1 MSDDGSRPPV
11 EVGPEVTQAIERL
24 LADRLEA
31 RKSKDFARADAIR
44 AQLDAAGVVVMDRP
58 NAPTD
63 WKLTPNFDPA
73 KLEALP

>member
-1 MSDDGSRPPV
+1 MSEDGSRPPV
-11 EVGPEVTQAIERL
+11 EVGAEVTQAIERL
-24 LADRLEA
+24 LAERLEA

-44 AQLDAAGVVVMDRP
+44 ARLDAAGVIVMDRP

-63 WKLTPNFDPA
+63 WELTPHFDPA